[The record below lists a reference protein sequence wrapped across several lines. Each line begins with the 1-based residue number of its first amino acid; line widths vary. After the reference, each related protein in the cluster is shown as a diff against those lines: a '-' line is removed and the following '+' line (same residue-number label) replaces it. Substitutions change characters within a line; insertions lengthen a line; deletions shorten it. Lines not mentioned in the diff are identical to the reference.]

1 VIESLPPYISAQVKR
16 FEAAGID
23 QGQAEME
30 LILCHVLDCNRMDL
44 YLHGAEKLDDSA
56 LSRIEEVVKRRLTRY
71 PLQFILNEAWFYGR
85 RFYVTPDVM
94 APTPETELLCEQAM
108 GFVRLKQI
116 EKPKILDLGVGSG
129 VISVTLACELDN
141 CEVTAVDI
149 SPKAIEVARKNAGDH
164 GVADR
169 FEFIESNLFSELNA
183 DDEFDLILSNPPYL
197 TEEEYTTVPP
207 EVKAD
212 PLISLVSGVDGLNA
226 VRAILSD
233 APAHLAAGGRLMF
246 EVGYNQ
252 GAKVTAITEDD
263 ARYRTIVLVKDLND
277 YDRVIILSCD

>member
-1 VIESLPPYISAQVKR
+1 MIESLPPYISAQVKR

-129 VISVTLACELDN
+129 VT
-141 CEVTAVDI
+141 
-149 SPKAIEVARKNAGDH
+149 
-164 GVADR
+164 
-169 FEFIESNLFSELNA
+169 
-183 DDEFDLILSNPPYL
+183 
-197 TEEEYTTVPP
+197 
-207 EVKAD
+207 
-212 PLISLVSGVDGLNA
+212 SGVFSVGDSVIWSVGSPDADGVCWLLFVALLVISTFPASAFPVLPDHRLN
-226 VRAILSD
+226 
-233 APAHLAAGGRLMF
+233 PGR
-246 EVGYNQ
+246 E
-252 GAKVTAITEDD
+252 
-263 ARYRTIVLVKDLND
+263 AREIRTGD
-277 YDRVIILSCD
+277 